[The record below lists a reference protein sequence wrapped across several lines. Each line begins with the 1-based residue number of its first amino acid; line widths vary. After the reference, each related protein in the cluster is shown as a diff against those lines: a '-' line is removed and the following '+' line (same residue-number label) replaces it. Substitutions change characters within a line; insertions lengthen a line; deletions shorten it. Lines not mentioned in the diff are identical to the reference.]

1 MQILVEPSDYVLRNV
16 GDMAMLHVAV
26 ARLGAMN
33 PAATINVFSDQ
44 PEQLP
49 TYCPNARP
57 LASTGRRAWNAV
69 GLFDGLP
76 VASQGVERFLRH
88 RAPRLA
94 LRILERRGR
103 LNAPLREFVD
113 VVSQADLLVVA
124 GMGGITDA
132 FPEYAHGLLD
142 TVELAQYYRVPTAM
156 VGQGLGP
163 IRDRYLWNRSRK
175 VLSKLDFISLR
186 EGVSGLPMLRSFGVP
201 RDRIVVTGDDA
212 IEIAHLASADSLG
225 SGIGVNLRASDYSG
239 IAIDSLDA
247 FRNVLHATARKL
259 EASLVSVPISAVPG
273 EEDADT
279 IRTLIN
285 GYDDSIVSG
294 NPQSWT
300 DVFDQLRECR
310 IVVTGSYHAGVFALA
325 QGIPTICIAS
335 SQYYVDK
342 FVGLADQFGT
352 GCAVIQASPDKALEA
367 DLADVIVHHWNM
379 ADEMRPLLLQR
390 AKSQI
395 ELGLAAYAKIAGVTR
410 PRKHRPAP
418 RS

>member
-1 MQILVEPSDYVLRNV
+1 MRILVEPSDYVLRNV
-16 GDMAMLHVAV
+16 GDMAMLHVAST
-26 ARLGAMN
+26 RLGALS
-33 PAATINVFSDQ
+33 PDASIEIFSDE
-44 PEQLP
+44 PEKLS
-49 TYCPNARP
+49 TYCPNSQP
-57 LASTGRRAWNAV
+57 LASAGRRAWNAV
-69 GLFDGLP
+69 RLLDGLP
-76 VASQGVERFLRH
+76 VESARAERLLRH

-103 LNAPLREFVD
+103 LDATLREFVGT
-113 VVSQADLLVVA
+113 VSQADLLVVA

-142 TVELAQYYRVPTAM
+142 TIELAQSYRVPTVM

-163 IRDRYLWNRSRK
+163 LGDPHLWDRSRK
-175 VLSKLDFISLR
+175 ILSKLDFISLR
-186 EGVSGLPMLRSFGVP
+186 EGASGLPMLRSFGVP

-212 IEIAHLASADSLG
+212 IEIAHRARADSLG

-239 IAIDSLDA
+239 IAVDSLAA
-247 FRNVLHATARKL
+247 FRSVLHETARKL
-259 EASLVSVPISAVPG
+259 DASLVSVPISAVPG

-279 IRTLIN
+279 IRTLID
-285 GYDDSIVSG
+285 GYDDSIASG
-294 NPQSWT
+294 NPRSWT
-300 DVFDQLRECR
+300 DVFDQLRGCR

-325 QGIPTICIAS
+325 QGIPTVCIAS

-352 GCAVIQASPDKALEA
+352 GCAVIQASPGEPLEA
-367 DLADVIVHHWNM
+367 GLSDAIVHHWNM

-395 ELGLAAYAKIAGVTR
+395 DLGLAAYARIPGLA
-410 PRKHRPAP
+410 RKR
-418 RS
+418 